1 MKKLFFA
8 IFILFFLSASSETI
22 LNREMKMYILDNGL
36 QVIMIKTGSEPI
48 MTVEIAVR
56 NGAYTQT
63 EENEGLSHLYEHMFF
78 KGNGKWKTQE
88 AYAKR
93 IRELGILYNGMTSN
107 ESVRYYY
114 TLPSKNMD
122 SGLEFLSYAIKDP
135 LFDSIELE
143 KEKRVVMN
151 EFNRDFSEPIY
162 TYYQEVEKAMFSKYF
177 YRKNAIGTREVISN
191 ATREQMVD
199 IKNRYYTPNNSAL
212 IIVGDIDF
220 AMTEDAVAKYFTDW
234 KKGEDPKFPT
244 VEHPY
249 LEENKNV
256 IVKQDVS
263 ISSMTIQFRG
273 PDVGRNTEDT
283 YAMDILTEMMRMKS
297 FPLYKK
303 LVETG
308 LVNSYSA
315 GYYTQQDGGTFS
327 FYTTLKAENVDR
339 TREIIF
345 AELEKMKNKGY
356 FKKDIIKQAKE
367 RTEMNFLHELESTED
382 FALNVGFF
390 WCISDIGYFREYL
403 DNLKKVDSD
412 KLAEVVNKYIIGKYH
427 VTGIMTDDASA
438 EKYGF

>member
-8 IFILFFLSASSETI
+8 IFILFFLTASSETI
-22 LNREMKMYILDNGL
+22 LNREIKMYTLDNGL
-36 QVIMIKTGSEPI
+36 QVILIKTGSEPI
-48 MTVEIAVR
+48 LTVEIAVR

-220 AMTEDAVAKYFTDW
+220 SKAEETVAKYFNNW
-234 KKGEDPKFPT
+234 ERGENPKFPT
-244 VEHPY
+244 NEHPY
-249 LEENKNV
+249 LEENKS
-256 IVKQDVS
+256 IIIKQDVS
-263 ISSMTIQFRG
+263 VSSMTIQFRG

-308 LVNSYSA
+308 LVNTYSA

-327 FYTTLKAENVDR
+327 FYTTLKAENVDK

-356 FKKDIIKQAKE
+356 FKKDIIEQAKE

-382 FALNVGFF
+382 FTLNVGFF

>member
-8 IFILFFLSASSETI
+8 IFILFFLTASSETI
-22 LNREMKMYILDNGL
+22 LNREIKMYTLDNGL
-36 QVIMIKTGSEPI
+36 QVILIKTGSEPI
-48 MTVEIAVR
+48 LTVEIAVR

-199 IKNRYYTPNNSAL
+199 IKNRYYTPN
-212 IIVGDIDF
+212 
-220 AMTEDAVAKYFTDW
+220 
-234 KKGEDPKFPT
+234 
-244 VEHPY
+244 
-249 LEENKNV
+249 
-256 IVKQDVS
+256 
-263 ISSMTIQFRG
+263 
-273 PDVGRNTEDT
+273 
-283 YAMDILTEMMRMKS
+283 IL
-297 FPLYKK
+297 L
-303 LVETG
+303 L
-308 LVNSYSA
+308 
-315 GYYTQQDGGTFS
+315 
-327 FYTTLKAENVDR
+327 
-339 TREIIF
+339 
-345 AELEKMKNKGY
+345 
-356 FKKDIIKQAKE
+356 
-367 RTEMNFLHELESTED
+367 
-382 FALNVGFF
+382 
-390 WCISDIGYFREYL
+390 
-403 DNLKKVDSD
+403 
-412 KLAEVVNKYIIGKYH
+412 
-427 VTGIMTDDASA
+427 
-438 EKYGF
+438 